1 MRHYLYLV
9 KGWPVVEVAPCDD
22 DPRRTLVGIYDDDR
36 EFVQELR
43 LLLEAA
49 AMRARA
55 N

>member
-1 MRHYLYLV
+1 MRHYLYLI
-9 KGWPVVEVAPCDD
+9 KGWPVVEVAPKAD

-43 LLLEAA
+43 ILLEAA
-49 AMRARA
+49 ALRARA